1 MAGRDRNWGSRS
13 VDIFEKTEQVGEGTY
28 GQVYKAKNK
37 ETGEVV
43 ALKRVRMDNEKEG
56 FPITAIREIK
66 ILKVLNHKNIVRL
79 KEIVTSKG
87 SDYNQ
92 GKGSIYMVMEF
103 CDHDLTGLTDA
114 GQKFT
119 VPQIKCY
126 MKQLLEGLAY
136 CHAQKVLHRDI
147 KGSNLLISND
157 GQLKLA
163 DFGLARAYDNEK
175 SKVYTNRV
183 ITLWYRPP
191 ELLLGATAY
200 GPSIDMWSAGCIF
213 AELLMR
219 KPILPG
225 KNEFEQIDLIFKL
238 LGTPDE
244 QSWPKC
250 KDYQYYDLI
259 MSQTPRKYQNRF
271 EEKFGSLEPLAKD
284 LLRKLLAMDPENRIN
299 ADDALDHSYFWSDPV
314 PATPA
319 ELPKYPPSHEF
330 TAKKRRQSQAQQP
343 QQQPQPQPQPQPS
356 SSRSSRRTP
365 RRATTRSSTLNNTSS
380 TRRITSSSNGILR
393 KTPTSSSWQREG
405 TITPMGWAAHRLP
418 SASTAMAAGASS
430 TAATAVELR
439 RPEAILVAT
448 GRTTP
453 FMVATLGAAP
463 MASRRRTARRA
474 RPLPRPLELLAPAIH
489 NTTGRGHARRTL
501 CRRPTCM
508 KGLQER
514 AGVRGELRDCQ
525 AGRHAEDMCG
535 RRVSTPR
542 TRQVGACGAVWRK
555 RRCMEMQA
563 VLVVA
568 QMDAPCASL
577 RTSMPWL
584 TRLSVGARN
593 LGRRRPARAPRSSAT
608 TAAATAAGDGRGGA
622 ARAIAAA
629 RPLDRT
635 KMPGKRR
642 AAKKW
647 REQSART

>member
-1 MAGRDRNWGSRS
+1 MAGQDRNWGSRS

-175 SKVYTNRV
+175 PKVYTNRV

-200 GPSIDMWSAGCIF
+200 GPPIDMWSAGCIF
-213 AELLMR
+213 AELLVR

-244 QSWPKC
+244 QAWPRC
-250 KDYQYYDLI
+250 KDFQYYDLI

-271 EEKFGSLEPLAKD
+271 EEKFGSLEPMAKD
-284 LLRKLLAMDPENRIN
+284 LLRKLLMMDPENRIT
-299 ADDALDHSYFWSDPV
+299 ADDALDHEYFWSDPV

-330 TAKKRRQSQAQQP
+330 TAKKRRQSQQQQP
-343 QQQPQPQPQPQPS
+343 QQQSQQQQPPQQQQQGPGPQQQQLQQPTAGYPQNGYNAQPYGQHYQGYPQHYQQQQRCPPQGAYPVQAPGGYHHPNGMGSAPPAKRHRDSGFFEGNSSGGPPAGGSVTLLLASNAGRAPLWVSAMRVALMPPWAHPS
-356 SSRSSRRTP
+356 
-365 RRATTRSSTLNNTSS
+365 LTSP
-380 TRRITSSSNGILR
+380 I
-393 KTPTSSSWQREG
+393 
-405 TITPMGWAAHRLP
+405 AHL
-418 SASTAMAAGASS
+418 A
-430 TAATAVELR
+430 
-439 RPEAILVAT
+439 AILLA

-453 FMVATLGAAP
+453 STGAMLGA
-463 MASRRRTARRA
+463 RTTARRRHTA
-474 RPLPRPLELLAPAIH
+474 RPDPLLPRPLELLAPAAIRI
-489 NTTGRGHARRTL
+489 TTGRGCARRL
-501 CRRPTCM
+501 WRRPTC
-508 KGLQER
+508 
-514 AGVRGELRDCQ
+514 VRGLRELVHTWQSAC
-525 AGRHAEDMCG
+525 GRHVWE
-535 RRVSTPR
+535 RRVCTPLVTGLVNGR
-542 TRQVGACGAVWRK
+542 GAVPRK
-555 RRCMEMQA
+555 RHCMGMQA
-563 VLVVA
+563 VLGSA
-568 QMDAPCASL
+568 HAGMRRAL
-577 RTSMPWL
+577 FRTS
-584 TRLSVGARN
+584 TQRRLS
-593 LGRRRPARAPRSSAT
+593 RR
-608 TAAATAAGDGRGGA
+608 
-622 ARAIAAA
+622 
-629 RPLDRT
+629 
-635 KMPGKRR
+635 
-642 AAKKW
+642 
-647 REQSART
+647 